1 MIKLFDDWVIVV
13 NDKDYALARYKG
25 TRVDKHGKET
35 PNVAVYGYF
44 GSVSGALRR
53 LSRELVRQGLKSRD
67 TTLTEAVRVIRESND
82 KVCDLLTRILE
93 DDGK

>member
-44 GSVSGALRR
+44 GTISGALQV
-53 LSRELVRQGLKSRD
+53 LSQELVRQGLKGRD
-67 TTLTEAVRVIRESND
+67 TTLAEAVRVIRESND
-82 KVCDLLTRILE
+82 KVCNLLARVLE